1 MQLEMQVIE
10 VDSAEA
16 QRDDLGGTPPEMKPH
31 LSEISPSLCGVR
43 R

>member
-16 QRDDLGGTPPEMKPH
+16 QRDDLGGTPPRDETT
-31 LSEISPSLCGVR
+31 LE
-43 R
+43 